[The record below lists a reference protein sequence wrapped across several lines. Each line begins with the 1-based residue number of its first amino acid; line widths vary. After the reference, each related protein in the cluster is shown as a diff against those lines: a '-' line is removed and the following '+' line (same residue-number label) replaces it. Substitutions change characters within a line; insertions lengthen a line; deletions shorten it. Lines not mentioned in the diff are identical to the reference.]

1 MKKLTLTYLT
11 CVLAISLAGMASA
24 QTMTSSTAKDNSLY
38 IALGGQSGITQLSD
52 DFVKRLVAD
61 KRLAP
66 FFEKTNLPHFKL
78 QLADQFCAVSG
89 GPCVYK
95 GADMKS
101 AHANFDIAKAD
112 FNALVEILQKSM
124 DAKAIPFKEQNKL
137 LALLAP
143 MHREVITVK

>member
-1 MKKLTLTYLT
+1 MKKFTFTFFT
-11 CVLAISLAGMASA
+11 CFIAMFFAGMASA
-24 QTMTSSTAKDNSLY
+24 QTVMTSAAKDNSLY
-38 IALGGQSGITQLSD
+38 LALGEQSGITELAG
-52 DFVKRLVAD
+52 DFVTRLVVD

-66 FFEKTNLPHFKL
+66 FFAKTNLPNFKL

-124 DAKAIPFKEQNKL
+124 DAKAIPFKEQNRL

-143 MHREVITVK
+143 MHRDVITVK

>member
-1 MKKLTLTYLT
+1 MKKLTHTFLA
-11 CVLAISLAGMASA
+11 CFFAISFAGIAIA
-24 QTMTSSTAKDNSLY
+24 QTATPSATKDSSLY
-38 IALGGQSGITQLSD
+38 IALGEQVGIIQLSN
-52 DFVKRLVAD
+52 DFVTRLVAD

-66 FFEKTNLPHFKL
+66 FFEKTNLPNFKL

-112 FNALVEILQKSM
+112 FNALVEVLQQSM
-124 DAKAIPFKEQNKL
+124 DAKAIPFKEQNRL

>member
-1 MKKLTLTYLT
+1 MKKFTLTF
-11 CVLAISLAGMASA
+11 LACIFAMSFANMASA
-24 QTMTSSTAKDNSLY
+24 QTAAPSTAKDSSLY
-38 IALGGQSGITQLSD
+38 IALGEQAGITQLSD
-52 DFVKRLVAD
+52 DFVTRLVAN
-61 KRLAP
+61 KRLRP
-66 FFEKTNLPHFKL
+66 FFEKTNLPNFKL

-112 FNALVEILQKSM
+112 FNALVEVLQQTM
-124 DAKAIPFKEQNKL
+124 DAKGISFGQQNRL